1 MSRSKLV
8 GVDLYSGCGG
18 MSVGAALGLKKL
30 SVRYGLDFDKHA
42 CNTFAQNHP
51 DAFVDNLD
59 VASVSARRILDKAK
73 TDHIDYLLTGP
84 TCQAVSTMG
93 LHFAE
98 DSRNLLFVHLVR
110 LITELRALGKLP
122 TNIILENVPGLV
134 ARSNLKLVRDL
145 FRFFTDF
152 GYSVG
157 GDVVSVAALGVPQL
171 RYRFFMFATR
181 EDRKITFP
189 RPTYAERGDEE
200 LPVYRTVADAISD
213 LYDVPPSEH
222 DDSIKIRARPRPT
235 EYQQLMRGAQGL
247 TYNHW
252 AANTEGLNLQR
263 ISHVPQGGS
272 WKDIPEKLLPARFQ
286 KVRMTDYHTLYGRLH
301 EQNPAYTIAAQFGN
315 VTTGCYTH
323 PRHDR
328 PLTVREG
335 CRLQGFPDSFR
346 VFGPKNSQYRQIGN
360 AVPPL
365 AMAVLMQHWTG
376 AASEKGVAPRVTR
389 EVLESGSK
397 LPVLTP
403 RFRGRVTDQEGRKEG
418 YGSGTFWPKG
428 WGVAPKTE
436 PRVAEN
442 YRKSTEPLVFRRTA
456 WREKHGHIEQDKHI
470 DRAMQL
476 DVSNVLAQLSRHRT
490 WLVQPSDA
498 NDSNALK
505 ASAEHFYSLLTE
517 MSAVVLR
524 AAEPTHIRADFAY
537 TADRVTLFLKRAVQR
552 LGLEANIQSNGQ
564 ADLFSHQTRRTNA
577 WMLNVSAAS
586 LAQEKRSESVESA
599 LGIYFWPFRAVDRI
613 GFRQPL
619 PSGELLWIPLRQP
632 EIRKLESDRAA
643 QVEEVGVA

>member
-18 MSVGAALGLKKL
+18 MSVGAALGLKNL

-51 DAFVDNLD
+51 EAFVDNLD
-59 VASVSARRILDKAK
+59 VASITARRILEKAK
-73 TDHIDYLLTGP
+73 IDHIDYLLTGP

-98 DSRNLLFVHLVR
+98 DSRNLLFVHMVR
-110 LITELRALGKLP
+110 LVTELRTLGKLP
-122 TNIILENVPGLV
+122 KNIILENVPGLV

-145 FRFFTDF
+145 FRFFADF

-157 GDVVSVAALGVPQL
+157 GDVVSVASLGVPQL

-189 RPTYAERGDEE
+189 RPKYAERGDEK
-200 LPVYRTVADAISD
+200 LPAYRTVTDAISD
-213 LYDVPPSEH
+213 LYDVQPLEH
-222 DDSIKIRARPRPT
+222 DGPLKLRARPKPT
-235 EYQQLMRGAQGL
+235 EYQQLMRGDESV

-252 AANTEGLNLQR
+252 AANTERLNLQR

-272 WKDIPEKLLPARFQ
+272 WKDIPEELLPARFQ

-323 PRHDR
+323 PMHDR

-335 CRLQGFPDSFR
+335 CRLQGFPDAFR

-365 AMAVLMQHWTG
+365 AMAVLMKHWSG
-376 AASEKGVAPRVTR
+376 AASERGIAPRVTGQ
-389 EVLESGSK
+389 VLESGSK

-403 RFRGRVTDQEGRKEG
+403 RFRNRVTDQEGKKAG

-428 WGVAPKTE
+428 WGAAPQSS

-442 YRKSTEPLVFRRTA
+442 YRKSTEPLVYRRTA
-456 WREKHGHIEQDKHI
+456 WREKRGQVEQDQYI

-476 DVSNVLAQLSRHRT
+476 DVSQITAHLSTHRN
-490 WLVQPSDA
+490 WLVQPLDASHSDA
-498 NDSNALK
+498 YR
-505 ASAEHFYSLLTE
+505 ASAEHFYDLLTE

-524 AAEPTHIRADFAY
+524 ALEPTYITADFAY
-537 TADRVTLFLKRAVQR
+537 TADRVSLFLKRASER
-552 LGLEANIQSNGQ
+552 LGIEANIQLNAQ
-564 ADLFSHQTRRTNA
+564 LDLFANQARRTNA
-577 WMLNVSAAS
+577 WLLNITAAS
-586 LAQEKRSESVESA
+586 LGAQKPNRSIDNS
-599 LGIYFWPFRAVDRI
+599 LGIYFWPFRAVERA
-613 GFRQPL
+613 GLRKPFAT
-619 PSGELLWIPLRQP
+619 GELAWIPLRQSDL
-632 EIRKLESDRAA
+632 RKLLSERRP
-643 QVEEVGVA
+643 EEREVVVA